1 MDHVELDFDK
11 DALDAIVDQ
20 TLEKETGAR
29 GLRSIMEK
37 LLTPIMYTKHKHEQQ
52 G

>member
-11 DALDAIVDQ
+11 DALDAIADQ

-37 LLTPIMYTKHKHEQQ
+37 LLSADYVYNPFGLYD
-52 G
+52 